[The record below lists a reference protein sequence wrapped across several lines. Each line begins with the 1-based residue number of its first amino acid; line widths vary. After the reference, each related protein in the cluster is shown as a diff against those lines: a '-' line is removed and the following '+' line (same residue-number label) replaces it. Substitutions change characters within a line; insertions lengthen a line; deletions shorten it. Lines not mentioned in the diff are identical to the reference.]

1 MALGYAAVA
10 SRPHS
15 IRTQANIQLA
25 PSLDSGFLV
34 LSGADV
40 PALDQARRAAASCDA
55 PSAQDAAAATTEQ
68 QALAAADTASTL
80 QGGNKQDGAAASTS
94 TGQSSK
100 NVLAQPQPQLVT
112 SGVAVADHKKQVH
125 GALPAQ
131 QPIKKKSNQPR
142 KHLQGSQELTAAND
156 SVGRFAG
163 FQS

>member
-1 MALGYAAVA
+1 MGGQ
-10 SRPHS
+10 P
-15 IRTQANIQLA
+15 
-25 PSLDSGFLV
+25 
-34 LSGADV
+34 GADA
-40 PALDQARRAAASCDA
+40 PALDQARRAEASRDV

-68 QALAAADTASTL
+68 QALAAADTASML
-80 QGGNKQDGAAASTS
+80 QGGNKQDGAAALTS

-100 NVLAQPQPQLVT
+100 NVPAQPQPQLVT
-112 SGVAVADHKKQVH
+112 NGRVAVADHKKQVH
-125 GALPAQ
+125 GAVPAQ